1 MKENDNDDDLQD
13 NNENAD
19 IDWKFDAMEEW
30 LLIWRAGMIT
40 LSLFKEG
47 K

>member
-1 MKENDNDDDLQD
+1 MKENDTDDDLPD
-13 NNENAD
+13 NNEHAD
-19 IDWKFDAMEEW
+19 IDWKSDAMEEW